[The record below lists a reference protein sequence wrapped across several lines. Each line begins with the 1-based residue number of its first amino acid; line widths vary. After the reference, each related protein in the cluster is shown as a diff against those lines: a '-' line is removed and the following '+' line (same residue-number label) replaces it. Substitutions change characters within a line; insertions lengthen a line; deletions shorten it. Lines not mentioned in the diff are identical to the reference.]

1 MKLTSGIISTTED
14 LYRLNERYQELR
26 EDPGNT
32 DTDIV
37 VGMLVETA
45 LIVAPKG
52 IGMYIKKLGEL
63 IMKGLGKSSETATRA
78 IKGAGKSET
87 SIMDSEIQY
96 QRNKH

>member
-1 MKLTSGIISTTED
+1 MKIAGVVISTTED
-14 LYRLNERYQELR
+14 LYRLKERYQELC

-63 IMKGLGKSSETATRA
+63 IMKGLGKSNIIVKKGSKITGSTIETT
-78 IKGAGKSET
+78 
-87 SIMDSEIQY
+87 MDSEIQY
-96 QRNKH
+96 QQNNK

>member
-1 MKLTSGIISTTED
+1 MKLSSGIISTTDD
-14 LYRLNERYQELR
+14 LHRLKERYQELR
-26 EDPGNT
+26 KDPDNT

-63 IMKGLGKSSETATRA
+63 IMKGLGKSSKTATN
-78 IKGAGKSET
+78 IVDSFGIFIDKSA
-87 SIMDSEIQY
+87 DSEMTY
-96 QRNKH
+96 QQNKD

>member
-1 MKLTSGIISTTED
+1 MKLTSGIISTTEY
-14 LYRLNERYQELR
+14 LYRLKERYQELCK
-26 EDPGNT
+26 DPDNT

-63 IMKGLGKSSETATRA
+63 IMKGLGKSSKTATNV
-78 IKGAGKSET
+78 IKGTGSTVT
-87 SIMDSEIQY
+87 SIGNSEIQY
-96 QRNKH
+96 QRNKQ